1 VHRYESDLTAKE
13 KRKLE
18 WEKIKGM
25 NFKDKVSHIWAYHKL
40 PVASPFILAFLIIA
54 IVNTVIQNRYE
65 DVLSIA
71 IINGIHVD
79 DGGAR
84 DVSIREHLELEHP
97 HSRVMIDPTFM
108 FMDGA
113 LTIESVQKLVVFIA
127 AGHIDLLITNQYLF
141 ADYVRQEMFLDLGE
155 IFSEDELA
163 KMNIVGRYGIDIS
176 AAVDT
181 NFAYFG
187 IIYEPVY
194 LTVIVSADLES
205 ETLEGVTK
213 KELIRRLYFSLYHHY
228 R

>member
-1 VHRYESDLTAKE
+1 VHKYESDLTAKE

-25 NFKDKVSHIWAYHKL
+25 NFKDKVSHIWTYHKL
-40 PVASPFILAFLIIA
+40 LLASPFIVAFLVIT
-54 IVNTVIQNRYE
+54 IVNTIIQNRYE

-71 IINGIHVD
+71 IINGIHVED
-79 DGGAR
+79 MDAR
-84 DVSIREHLELEHP
+84 DASLREHLELEHP
-97 HSRVMIDPTFM
+97 HSGVMIDPTFV

-155 IFSEDELA
+155 VFSENELA

-181 NFAYFG
+181 NLTYFG

-194 LTVIVSADLES
+194 LAVIVSVDLES

-213 KELIRRLYFSLYHHY
+213 KELIRRLYFSLYHQ
-228 R
+228 